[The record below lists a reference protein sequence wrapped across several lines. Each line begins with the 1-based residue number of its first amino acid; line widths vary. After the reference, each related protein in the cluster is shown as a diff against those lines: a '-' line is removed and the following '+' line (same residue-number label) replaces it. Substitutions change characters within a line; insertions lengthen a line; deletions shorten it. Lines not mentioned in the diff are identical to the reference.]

1 MKTVA
6 LTGAG
11 KFEILEIPKPEIV
24 NEDDILFKVSSVG
37 ICGSDLH
44 YYRQGSVGEQ
54 VIKFPF
60 TVGHECSA
68 VVEEV
73 GAKVKRVKP
82 GDIIA
87 VEPALSCHKCQQCLS
102 GREHTCLN
110 LKFLGAPGQRDG
122 CLAEYIVMPESNC
135 FVVPKNMNE
144 EQAALVEP
152 MSIGYYAVSLA
163 YPAYQADLVKNQKE
177 TNSVAI
183 LGVGPI
189 GLGVQLSLQEAGIN
203 NIYVTDKLNYRLD
216 AAKKAG
222 AIEVGNVDEEDIIAK
237 FSKENPDLFDLVF
250 ECCGEQDAIEQA
262 VELLK
267 PGGTLLIV
275 GIPEVDRIS
284 FDISKIRR
292 KEITIQNVR
301 RQNNSMQPCIDLT
314 GSGEW
319 SPEFMITHRFPF
331 EKTNEAFDT
340 VSNYKDGVIKALI
353 KF

>member
-11 KFEILEIPKPEIV
+11 KFEVLEIPKPKII
-24 NEDDILFKVSSVG
+24 NEDDVLLKVSSVG

-44 YYRQGSVGEQ
+44 YYRQGRIGEQ

-73 GAKVKRVKP
+73 GASVNRVKP
-82 GDIIA
+82 GDVIA
-87 VEPALSCHKCQQCLS
+87 VEPALSCHKCQQCLN
-102 GREHTCLN
+102 GREHTCLHQ
-110 LKFLGAPGQRDG
+110 KFLGAPGQRDG
-122 CLAEYIVMPESNC
+122 CMAEYIVMPESNC

-144 EQAALVEP
+144 EQAALIEP
-152 MSIGYYAVSLA
+152 MSIGYYAVNF
-163 YPAYQADLVKNQKE
+163 VKDPKE
-177 TNSVAI
+177 INSAAI

-189 GLGVQLSLQEAGIN
+189 GLGVQLSLQAMGIN
-203 NIYVTDKLNYRLD
+203 NIYVTDKLNYRLN

-222 AIEVGNVDEEDIIAK
+222 AVEIGNPDEEDIAAK
-237 FSKENPDLFDLVF
+237 FSKRNPDLFDLVF
-250 ECCGEQDAIEQA
+250 ECCGEQEAIDQSI
-262 VELLK
+262 ELLK

-275 GIPEVDRIS
+275 GIPEVDRIF
-284 FDISKIRR
+284 FDINNIRR

-301 RQNNSMQPCIDLT
+301 RQNNSMLPCIDLT
-314 GSGEW
+314 ASGKW
-319 SPEFMITHRFPF
+319 SPEFMITHRFSF

-340 VSNYKDGVIKALI
+340 VANYKDGVIKALI

>member
-1 MKTVA
+1 LKTVA
-6 LTGAG
+6 LTGAR
-11 KFEILEIPKPEIV
+11 KFEVLEIPKPEIV
-24 NEDDILFKVSSVG
+24 NEDDILLKVSSVG

-44 YYRQGSVGEQ
+44 YYRQGRIGEQ
-54 VIKFPF
+54 IIQFPF

-68 VVEEV
+68 IVEKV
-73 GAKVKRVKP
+73 GAAVKGLKP
-82 GDIIA
+82 GDLIA

-110 LKFLGAPGQRDG
+110 QKFLGAPGQRDG

-135 FVVPKNMNE
+135 FVVPENVNE
-144 EQAALVEP
+144 EQAALIEP

-163 YPAYQADLVKNQKE
+163 YRQAGFIKNPIE
-177 TNSVAI
+177 INSVAI

-189 GLGVQLSLQEAGIN
+189 GLGVQLSLQAEGIN
-203 NIYVTDKLNYRLD
+203 NIYVTDKLNYRLV

-222 AIEVGNVDEEDIIAK
+222 AVETGNPDEEDIVSR
-237 FSKENPDLFDLVF
+237 FTTENPDLFDLVF
-250 ECCGEQDAIEQA
+250 ECCGEQDAMDQA
-262 VELLK
+262 IELLK
-267 PGGTLLIV
+267 PGGTLSIV

-314 GSGEW
+314 SSGKW
-319 SPEFMITHRFPF
+319 CPQFMITHRFPF
-331 EKTNEAFDT
+331 DKTIEAFDT
-340 VSNYKDGVIKALI
+340 VSNYKDGVIKGLI

>member
-6 LTGAG
+6 LSGAG
-11 KFEILEIPKPEIV
+11 KFELLEIPKPGIV
-24 NEDDILFKVSSVG
+24 NEDDVLLKVSSVG

-44 YYRQGSVGEQ
+44 YYRQGRIGEQ

-73 GAKVKRVKP
+73 GANVKRVKP

-122 CLAEYIVMPESNC
+122 CLAEYIVMPETNC

-144 EQAALVEP
+144 EQAALIEP
-152 MSIGYYAVSLA
+152 MSIGYYAVSL
-163 YPAYQADLVKNQKE
+163 LKNPKE
-177 TNSVAI
+177 INSATI

-189 GLGVQLSLQEAGIN
+189 GLGVLLSLQATGIN

-216 AAKKAG
+216 TAKKAG
-222 AIEVGNVDEEDIIAK
+222 ATGIGNVDEEDIVVK
-237 FSKENPDLFDLVF
+237 FSKDNPDLFDFVF
-250 ECCGEQDAIEQA
+250 ECCGEQDAMDQA

-267 PGGTLLIV
+267 PGGILLIV
-275 GIPEVDRIS
+275 GIPEIERIS

-301 RQNNSMQPCIDLT
+301 RQNNCMQPCIDLT
-314 GSGEW
+314 SSGKW
-319 SPEFMITHRFPF
+319 VPEFMVTHRFSF
-331 EKTNEAFDT
+331 KKTNEAFDT

>member
-1 MKTVA
+1 LKTAA
-6 LTGAG
+6 LTGTG
-11 KFEILEIPKPEIV
+11 KFEVLEIPTPEIV
-24 NEDDILFKVSSVG
+24 NGDDVLLKVSSVG

-44 YYRQGSVGEQ
+44 YYRQGRVGDQ

-68 VVEEV
+68 MVEII
-73 GAKVKRVKP
+73 GANVKKVKP

-87 VEPALSCHKCQQCLS
+87 VEPALSCHQCQQCLS

-110 LKFLGAPGQRDG
+110 QKFLGAPGQQDG

-135 FVVPKNMNE
+135 FVVPENVNE
-144 EQAALVEP
+144 EQAALIEP

-163 YPAYQADLVKNQKE
+163 YRQAGLVKNPKE
-177 TNSVAI
+177 IKSAAI

-189 GLGVQLSLQEAGIN
+189 GLGVQLSLLAAGIN

-222 AIEVGNVDEEDIIAK
+222 AVEIGNVDEEDIISK

-250 ECCGEQDAIEQA
+250 ECCGEQDAMDQA
-262 VELLK
+262 IELLK

-284 FDISKIRR
+284 FDVSKIRR

-301 RQNNSMQPCIDLT
+301 RQNNSMQPCIDLCS
-314 GSGEW
+314 SGKW
-319 SPEFMITHRFPF
+319 SPEFMITHRFPL

-340 VSNYKDGVIKALI
+340 VSNYKDSVIKALI

>member
-1 MKTVA
+1 MKSVA
-6 LTGAG
+6 LTEKG
-11 KFEILEIPKPEIV
+11 KFEVIEIPKPEII
-24 NEDDILFKVSSVG
+24 NGDDVLLKVSSVG

-44 YYRQGSVGEQ
+44 YFRQGRVGDQ

-73 GAKVKRVKP
+73 GAGVKKVKP

-87 VEPALSCHKCQQCLS
+87 VEPAISCHKCQQCLN

-110 LKFLGAPGQRDG
+110 QKFLGAPGQLNG

-135 FVVPKNMNE
+135 FVVPENMDE
-144 EQAALVEP
+144 EQAALIEP

-163 YPAYQADLVKNQKE
+163 EKHAGFLKNPKE
-177 TNSVAI
+177 IKSVAI

-189 GLGVQLSLQEAGIN
+189 GLGVQLSLQAAGIN
-203 NIYVTDKLNYRLD
+203 NIWVTDKLDYRLK
-216 AAKKAG
+216 AAEEAG
-222 AIEVGNVDEEDIIAK
+222 AIEIGNPDEENIVKK
-237 FSKENPDLFDLVF
+237 FAVKNPGLFDMVF
-250 ECCGEQDAIEQA
+250 ECCGEQDAMDQA

-275 GIPEVDRIS
+275 GIPEVERIS
-284 FDISKIRR
+284 FNMGKIRR

-301 RQNNSMQPCIDLT
+301 RQNNSMQPCIDLS
-314 GSGEW
+314 GSGKW
-319 SPEFMITHRFPF
+319 SPEFMITHRFSF
-331 EKTNEAFDT
+331 QKTNEAFDT
-340 VSNYKDGVIKALI
+340 VSNYKNSVIKALI

>member
-11 KFEILEIPKPEIV
+11 KFEVLEIPKPDIV
-24 NEDDILFKVSSVG
+24 NEDDVLLKISSVG

-44 YYRQGSVGEQ
+44 YYRQGRIGEQ

-68 VVEEV
+68 TVEKI
-73 GAKVKRVKP
+73 GSSVKRVKP

-87 VEPALSCHKCQQCLS
+87 VEPALPCHKCQQCLS

-110 LKFLGAPGQRDG
+110 LKFLGAPGQHDG
-122 CLAEYIVMPESNC
+122 GMAEYIVMPESNC
-135 FVVPKNMNE
+135 FAVPGNVNE
-144 EQAALVEP
+144 EQTALIEP
-152 MSIGYYAVSLA
+152 MSICYYAVNF
-163 YPAYQADLVKNQKE
+163 VKNRE
-177 TNSVAI
+177 EINSAAI

-222 AIEVGNVDEEDIIAK
+222 AIGVGNVDEEDIIAK
-237 FSKENPDLFDLVF
+237 FSKENPVLFDLVF

-301 RQNNSMQPCIDLT
+301 RQNNSFQPCIDLT
-314 GSGEW
+314 SSAKW
-319 SPEFMITHRFPF
+319 SPEFMITHRFSF
-331 EKTNEAFDT
+331 EKANEAFDT